1 MAGRAALEG
10 LDPGAGGGGPPPP
23 PAPAPAPG
31 PGPAPAPAPAP
42 RGPGGGWRYAVA
54 VPGWEVREPA
64 AASGDSGVVVF
75 RVDVRVRA
83 PPASPPAGVDGG
95 EAGGAGAPRAPAAGP
110 AVAHTVLRRFSDFR
124 RLHTVLEG
132 LFPAE
137 MEARPPPP
145 KRAML
150 GGRAR
155 DEALERR
162 RAQLEAWLR
171 SLTALGAVAGSE
183 PMLQFLQLDALAQDA
198 QHLSGEPDPGWVSLQ
213 RTPSPVA
220 AQRTPPP
227 RRRSPPRAGP
237 SGGGFS
243 FLGPSPKYRE
253 ALGVLQG
260 AAEVSASERRHALDC
275 LAAETAAKELLAR
288 RVDELERE
296 AVGFAGQLER
306 ARAEGGA
313 AANERLAALEYEVAE
328 LRRRSS
334 GAEAEVSRAAAAT
347 AAAETRCAEAEAAT
361 NGLRMELG
369 AAAEGARVAEARLDA
384 LRAEAQKDIATM
396 AAEVR
401 RQKQAT
407 ADLERRLAEQAAQA
421 GEKADAERERAE
433 WGACEAMLSEA
444 AAVRQRLQ
452 DCSLERLGEEE
463 KAGRGAGAGAGPGP
477 GAEARSLALQSQAV
491 GASAE
496 AALTEQ
502 LLDLSDSRLGFLIA
516 EAQVLAEPPRG
527 AGACGRGWARAE
539 AAIRKT
545 LGHFLV
551 DQAQTRKVSNAL
563 LRAQL
568 PARRLDGS
576 GLAGEG
582 APARGA

>member
-10 LDPGAGGGGPPPP
+10 LDPGAVGGGAGGD

-54 VPGWEVREPA
+54 VPGWEVREPT

-83 PPASPPAGVDGG
+83 PPASPAAGVDGG

-296 AVGFAGQLER
+296 AGGFAGQLER

-463 KAGRGAGAGAGPGP
+463 KAGRGAGPGP
-477 GAEARSLALQSQAV
+477 GAEARSLALQSRAV

-582 APARGA
+582 APARGG

>member
-10 LDPGAGGGGPPPP
+10 LDPGAVGGGAGGD
-23 PAPAPAPG
+23 PAPAPG

-54 VPGWEVREPA
+54 VPGWEVREPT

-83 PPASPPAGVDGG
+83 PPASPAAGVDGG

-155 DEALERR
+155 DEALDRR

-213 RTPSPVA
+213 RTPSPVV

-296 AVGFAGQLER
+296 AGGFAGQLER

-463 KAGRGAGAGAGPGP
+463 KAGRGAGPGP
-477 GAEARSLALQSQAV
+477 GAEARSLALQSRAV

-582 APARGA
+582 APARGG

>member
-1 MAGRAALEG
+1 
-10 LDPGAGGGGPPPP
+10 
-23 PAPAPAPG
+23 
-31 PGPAPAPAPAP
+31 
-42 RGPGGGWRYAVA
+42 
-54 VPGWEVREPA
+54 
-64 AASGDSGVVVF
+64 
-75 RVDVRVRA
+75 
-83 PPASPPAGVDGG
+83 
-95 EAGGAGAPRAPAAGP
+95 
-110 AVAHTVLRRFSDFR
+110 
-124 RLHTVLEG
+124 
-132 LFPAE
+132 

-213 RTPSPVA
+213 RTSSPVA

-288 RVDELERE
+288 RVDDLERE

-328 LRRRSS
+328 LRRQSS
-334 GAEAEVSRAAAAT
+334 GAEAEISRAAAAT
-347 AAAETRCAEAEAAT
+347 A
-361 NGLRMELG
+361 
-369 AAAEGARVAEARLDA
+369 
-384 LRAEAQKDIATM
+384 
-396 AAEVR
+396 
-401 RQKQAT
+401 
-407 ADLERRLAEQAAQA
+407 
-421 GEKADAERERAE
+421 
-433 WGACEAMLSEA
+433 
-444 AAVRQRLQ
+444 
-452 DCSLERLGEEE
+452 
-463 KAGRGAGAGAGPGP
+463 
-477 GAEARSLALQSQAV
+477 
-491 GASAE
+491 
-496 AALTEQ
+496 
-502 LLDLSDSRLGFLIA
+502 
-516 EAQVLAEPPRG
+516 
-527 AGACGRGWARAE
+527 
-539 AAIRKT
+539 
-545 LGHFLV
+545 
-551 DQAQTRKVSNAL
+551 
-563 LRAQL
+563 
-568 PARRLDGS
+568 
-576 GLAGEG
+576 
-582 APARGA
+582 

>member
-1 MAGRAALEG
+1 M
-10 LDPGAGGGGPPPP
+10 
-23 PAPAPAPG
+23 
-31 PGPAPAPAPAP
+31 
-42 RGPGGGWRYAVA
+42 A

-83 PPASPPAGVDGG
+83 PPASPPEGID
-95 EAGGAGAPRAPAAGP
+95 GGAGAGGSPRAPAVSP

-145 KRAML
+145 KRALL

-155 DEALERR
+155 EEALERR
-162 RAQLEAWLR
+162 RTQLEAWLQ
-171 SLTALGAVAGSE
+171 SLTALGAVAASE

-198 QHLSGEPDPGWVSLQ
+198 QKISGEPDLGWAPLQ
-213 RTPSPVA
+213 RASSPTV

-227 RRRSPPRAGP
+227 QRRSPPRPAP

-296 AVGFAGQLER
+296 AGDFVGHLER

-313 AANERLAALEYEVAE
+313 AASERLAALEYEVAE

-334 GAEAEVSRAAAAT
+334 GAEEEVSRAAAAT
-347 AAAETRCAEAEAAT
+347 AAAEAHCAEADAVAA
-361 NGLRMELG
+361 GLRMELG
-369 AAAEGARVAEARLDA
+369 AAAESARIAEARLDA

-401 RQKQAT
+401 RQTLVT
-407 ADLERRLAEQAAQA
+407 ADLERRLAEQAARA

-433 WGACEAMLSEA
+433 WGACEVMLSEA
-444 AAVRQRLQ
+444 GTVRQRLQ

-463 KAGRGAGAGAGPGP
+463 KAGRGAEAGPGGGGGGGSP
-477 GAEARSLALQSQAV
+477 APQAV

-539 AAIRKT
+539 AAVRKT
-545 LGHFLV
+545 LSHFLV
-551 DQAQTRKVSNAL
+551 DQAQARKVSNAL

-568 PARRLDGS
+568 PLRRLNGT
-576 GLAGEG
+576 GLVGGGGAG
-582 APARGA
+582 AR

>member
-1 MAGRAALEG
+1 
-10 LDPGAGGGGPPPP
+10 
-23 PAPAPAPG
+23 
-31 PGPAPAPAPAP
+31 
-42 RGPGGGWRYAVA
+42 
-54 VPGWEVREPA
+54 
-64 AASGDSGVVVF
+64 
-75 RVDVRVRA
+75 
-83 PPASPPAGVDGG
+83 
-95 EAGGAGAPRAPAAGP
+95 
-110 AVAHTVLRRFSDFR
+110 
-124 RLHTVLEG
+124 
-132 LFPAE
+132 

-334 GAEAEVSRAAAAT
+334 GAEAEISRAAAAT
-347 AAAETRCAEAEAAT
+347 AAAETRCAPRLRRTSPRWQQRCAARNKPRRISSGGWPSRRRRQGRRLT
-361 NGLRMELG
+361 QSGS
-369 AAAEGARVAEARLDA
+369 AQSGARAR
-384 LRAEAQKDIATM
+384 Q
-396 AAEVR
+396 
-401 RQKQAT
+401 
-407 ADLERRLAEQAAQA
+407 
-421 GEKADAERERAE
+421 
-433 WGACEAMLSEA
+433 C
-444 AAVRQRLQ
+444 
-452 DCSLERLGEEE
+452 
-463 KAGRGAGAGAGPGP
+463 
-477 GAEARSLALQSQAV
+477 
-491 GASAE
+491 
-496 AALTEQ
+496 
-502 LLDLSDSRLGFLIA
+502 
-516 EAQVLAEPPRG
+516 
-527 AGACGRGWARAE
+527 
-539 AAIRKT
+539 
-545 LGHFLV
+545 
-551 DQAQTRKVSNAL
+551 
-563 LRAQL
+563 
-568 PARRLDGS
+568 
-576 GLAGEG
+576 
-582 APARGA
+582 

>member
-1 MAGRAALEG
+1 
-10 LDPGAGGGGPPPP
+10 
-23 PAPAPAPG
+23 
-31 PGPAPAPAPAP
+31 
-42 RGPGGGWRYAVA
+42 
-54 VPGWEVREPA
+54 
-64 AASGDSGVVVF
+64 
-75 RVDVRVRA
+75 
-83 PPASPPAGVDGG
+83 
-95 EAGGAGAPRAPAAGP
+95 
-110 AVAHTVLRRFSDFR
+110 
-124 RLHTVLEG
+124 
-132 LFPAE
+132 

-155 DEALERR
+155 DEALDRR

-313 AANERLAALEYEVAE
+313 AANERLAALEYEGAE

-334 GAEAEVSRAAAAT
+334 GAEAEISRAAAAT

-361 NGLRMELG
+361 N
-369 AAAEGARVAEARLDA
+369 A

-502 LLDLSDSRLGFLIA
+502 LLDLSDSRLVFLIA

-539 AAIRKT
+539 T
-545 LGHFLV
+545 
-551 DQAQTRKVSNAL
+551 
-563 LRAQL
+563 
-568 PARRLDGS
+568 
-576 GLAGEG
+576 
-582 APARGA
+582 

>member
-10 LDPGAGGGGPPPP
+10 LDPGAVGGGAGGD

-54 VPGWEVREPA
+54 VPGWEVREPT

-83 PPASPPAGVDGG
+83 PPASPAAGVDGG

-227 RRRSPPRAGP
+227 RAGP

-296 AVGFAGQLER
+296 AGGFAGQLER

-463 KAGRGAGAGAGPGP
+463 KAGRGAGAGPGP
-477 GAEARSLALQSQAV
+477 GAEARSLALQSRAV

-582 APARGA
+582 APARGG